1 MKLKHTF
8 LAAMLL
14 SPLTLAATTSGQM
27 DVSRQEST
35 QRADSAQQNLQQQ
48 AGQWGL
54 SADDYQRYQQLMKGP
69 RGTQSPGLDPLSTL
83 GIEAQ
88 TPAERRKFAE
98 KWVKEE
104 FARTQKELDFQ
115 REVNAAWQR
124 LYPGTL
130 PVNMGNASGV
140 AHDSAQ
146 PATRNCLPCW
156 LTTGRWTSIWSTARA
171 VMMRFAAGRGTITF
185 PWKRSASARSRL
197 TTTAAGGCA
206 LVTA

>member
-14 SPLTLAATTSGQM
+14 SPLTLAATTSGQT

-115 REVNAAWQR
+115 RGGERGLAAPVSGHTAGQYGER
-124 LYPGTL
+124 LRRGARQWRPAGTVRQVKRL
-130 PVNMGNASGV
+130 
-140 AHDSAQ
+140 
-146 PATRNCLPCW
+146 RNLRRETVC
-156 LTTGRWTSIWSTARA
+156 RA
-171 VMMRFAAGRGTITF
+171 G
-185 PWKRSASARSRL
+185 
-197 TTTAAGGCA
+197 
-206 LVTA
+206 

>member
-14 SPLTLAATTSGQM
+14 SPLTLAATTSGQT

-124 LYPGTL
+124 LYRHCRLHRNRGEQL
-130 PVNMGNASGV
+130 PAVIAGCMDHFFHPVECSVCAL
-140 AHDSAQ
+140 A
-146 PATRNCLPCW
+146 
-156 LTTGRWTSIWSTARA
+156 LT
-171 VMMRFAAGRGTITF
+171 
-185 PWKRSASARSRL
+185 
-197 TTTAAGGCA
+197 GGCPA
-206 LVTA
+206 LPLPFLQGSRCREGNVYPYSRR

>member
-1 MKLKHTF
+1 
-8 LAAMLL
+8 MLL

-130 PVNMGNASGV
+130 PVNMGTP
-140 AHDSAQ
+140 
-146 PATRNCLPCW
+146 PAWR
-156 LTTGRWTSIWSTARA
+156 TT
-171 VMMRFAAGRGTITF
+171 VAAGWRCSSGQ
-185 PWKRSASARSRL
+185 RL
-197 TTTAAGGCA
+197 RNLRRETVCRAG
-206 LVTA
+206 

>member
-14 SPLTLAATTSGQM
+14 SPLTLAATTSGQT

-35 QRADSAQQNLQQQ
+35 QRTDSAQQNLQQQ

-69 RGTQSPGLDPLSTL
+69 RGIQSPGLDPLSTL

-104 FARTQKELDFQ
+104 FARTQKELDF
-115 REVNAAWQR
+115 
-124 LYPGTL
+124 
-130 PVNMGNASGV
+130 
-140 AHDSAQ
+140 
-146 PATRNCLPCW
+146 
-156 LTTGRWTSIWSTARA
+156 
-171 VMMRFAAGRGTITF
+171 
-185 PWKRSASARSRL
+185 
-197 TTTAAGGCA
+197 
-206 LVTA
+206 